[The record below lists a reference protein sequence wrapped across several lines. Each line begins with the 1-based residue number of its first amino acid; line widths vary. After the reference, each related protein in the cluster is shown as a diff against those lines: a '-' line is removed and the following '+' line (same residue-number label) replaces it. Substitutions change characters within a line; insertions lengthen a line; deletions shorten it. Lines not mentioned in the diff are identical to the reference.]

1 MMTEKVVSSSA
12 EVAILVGLH
21 QSIGGP
27 YKLVYLFRRLRCVH
41 VYECVS
47 QGREWYYSLHLTTD
61 CRYTL
66 RDMQPSTHSR
76 EVSKIKYHHY
86 LSSSSSLL
94 SSSSSSSS
102 ALSSYS
108 SLSRLL
114 NIQQQYPAWWIRGS
128 GRPYPANLRDH
139 LINDIDCIAAN
150 THLSVLIIREKQ
162 HHLNISGCREK
173 LVPSRLL
180 YGVVPDTLLETYR
193 FWEDESILPRGN
205 TKMDENNIKMISAVG
220 YKRMLGYPIDD
231 NDGEYMII
239 IEFQNIGSWVD
250 FIAPSIEMNLN
261 CTHII
266 QSTRFPGR
274 TIRIT
279 RRLKSIMVE
288 AFKMK
293 TRLAAVLESVQI
305 LQPFLYSK
313 KQQEEED
320 RKKKADMKNKDS
332 NKEKD
337 ELFKI
342 DASVECNLEGKSTVD
357 TLFGF
362 VWTKS

>member
-1 MMTEKVVSSSA
+1 M
-12 EVAILVGLH
+12 
-21 QSIGGP
+21 
-27 YKLVYLFRRLRCVH
+27 
-41 VYECVS
+41 
-47 QGREWYYSLHLTTD
+47 
-61 CRYTL
+61 
-66 RDMQPSTHSR
+66 
-76 EVSKIKYHHY
+76 
-86 LSSSSSLL
+86 
-94 SSSSSSSS
+94 
-102 ALSSYS
+102 
-108 SLSRLL
+108 
-114 NIQQQYPAWWIRGS
+114 
-128 GRPYPANLRDH
+128 
-139 LINDIDCIAAN
+139 
-150 THLSVLIIREKQ
+150 IIREKQ

-205 TKMDENNIKMISAVG
+205 TIMDENSFKMISAVG

-239 IEFQNIGSWVD
+239 IEFQNTGSWID
-250 FIAPSIEMNLN
+250 FIPPSIETNLN
-261 CTHII
+261 CTQII

-313 KQQEEED
+313 KQEEEEE
-320 RKKKADMKNKDS
+320 RKKKKDMKNKDS

-342 DASVECNLEGKSTVD
+342 DASVECNLEGKSIFD
-357 TLFGF
+357 IIL
-362 VWTKS
+362 S